1 MELLINGKP
10 PLLLGSAIRDDN
22 LSFHVDLTNADIYEG
37 DRIVLLKDT
46 VHIARTIYLSDGSLR
61 ERIALANHSAQEIEL
76 TLSLAFASDFADIF
90 EVRGIR
96 RKQRG
101 RASRRT
107 LSSGGV
113 VLSYR
118 GLDQAL
124 RETAVSF
131 EPAPALQME
140 GTATYLLRLAP
151 AARHTI
157 FITVSS
163 RGLLPRSTQSFF
175 QGLAAVH
182 RERRQATRSV
192 AAVETSNDVLNEILC
207 RAMAD
212 LRMLITETPDGP
224 YPYAGIPWYSTTF
237 GRDGL
242 ITALQILWMDPRTA
256 AGVLRRLA
264 RLQADRTD
272 ARRDASLGKILHEM
286 RGGEM
291 AALGEVPFGHYYG
304 SVDATPLY
312 VMLAGL
318 YARRTGD
325 YALIDE
331 LWPTI
336 ERALSWIDAQGD
348 LDGDGFVEY
357 ARAAATGLANQ
368 AWKDS
373 HDSVFHADGCLAEG
387 PIAPVEVQAYV
398 FAAKRLAAECALKL
412 GFAERAAALQR
423 QAEEL
428 RLRFEAAFW
437 CEEIGTYAL
446 ALDGAKRQC
455 KVRASNAGHILAM
468 GMADTERA
476 QLVANGLMHTRFF
489 SGWGVRTVASGE
501 ARYNPMS
508 YHNGSIWPHDN
519 AFIVQGLAKYGRRSA
534 IHHIFDA
541 LVRATTYMPH
551 RRIPELYCGFR
562 RRPGRGP
569 TLYPAACSPQAWAA
583 GAPFSMLQTM
593 LGIQF
598 DPAARRIVLVNPS
611 LPPSAGRVIVHN
623 LTLGEASIDFAMS
636 QEGNAVSVQVL
647 RTRGDLQI
655 SLLFDASAE
664 RQLDFA

>member
-1 MELLINGKP
+1 LELWINGEP

-22 LSFHVDLTNADIYEG
+22 LSFYVDLTNADIYE
-37 DRIVLLKDT
+37 DDHIVLLKDT
-46 VHIARTIYLSDGSLR
+46 VHIGRTIYLSDGSLR
-61 ERIALANHSAQEIEL
+61 ERIALANHSAQEIKL

-96 RKQRG
+96 RKHRG
-101 RASRRT
+101 RASSRT
-107 LSSGGV
+107 LGGGGV

-118 GLDQAL
+118 GLDKAL

-131 EPAPALQME
+131 EPVPTLQMK
-140 GTATYLLRLAP
+140 GTATYSLRLAP
-151 AARHTI
+151 AARRTI

-163 RGLLPRSTQSFF
+163 RGLLPHSTQSFF
-175 QGLAAVH
+175 QGLAALH
-182 RERRQATRSV
+182 RERRQATRTV

-207 RAMAD
+207 RATAD
-212 LRMLITETPDGP
+212 LRMLITETEDGP

-242 ITALQILWMDPRTA
+242 ITALETLWMDPRTSE
-256 AGVLRRLA
+256 GVLRRLG
-264 RLQADRTD
+264 RLQADATD
-272 ARRDASLGKILHEM
+272 AQRDASPGKILHET

-291 AALGEVPFGHYYG
+291 AALGEIPFGLYYG
-304 SVDATPLY
+304 SIDATPLY

-325 YALIDE
+325 YALVGE
-331 LWPTI
+331 LWPAI
-336 ERALSWIDAQGD
+336 ERALTWIDEQGD
-348 LDGDGFVEY
+348 RDGDGFVEY
-357 ARAAATGLANQ
+357 ARATATGLANQ

-412 GFAERAAALQR
+412 GLPERAGALQR

-428 RLRFEAAFW
+428 RVRFETAFW

-446 ALDGAKRQC
+446 ALDGAKRPCQ
-455 KVRASNAGHILAM
+455 VRTSNAGHVLAM
-468 GMADTERA
+468 GLADTDRA
-476 QLVANGLMHTRFF
+476 HRVANGLMHTRFF

-519 AFIVQGLAKYGRRSA
+519 AFIVQGLARYGHRSG
-534 IHHIFDA
+534 IHQIFDA
-541 LVRATTYMPH
+541 LVRATTYMRH

-583 GAPFSMLQTM
+583 GALFSMLQTM

-611 LPPSAGRVIVHN
+611 LPLSAGRVIVRN
-623 LTLGEASIDFAMS
+623 LTLAGASIDFAIS

-655 SLLFDASAE
+655 SLIFDANAE